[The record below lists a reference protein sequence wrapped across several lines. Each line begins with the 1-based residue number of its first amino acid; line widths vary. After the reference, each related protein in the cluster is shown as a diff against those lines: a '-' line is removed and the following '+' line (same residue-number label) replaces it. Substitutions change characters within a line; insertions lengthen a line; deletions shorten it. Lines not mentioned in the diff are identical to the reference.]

1 MPPIPTPVQL
11 DPPGPY
17 ETPNAVLFLGAADA
31 TTLEPARF
39 RFLLQ
44 NGTELR
50 VPMVAS
56 AVEALRVL
64 LQDSS
69 PEHPDIPE
77 IGE

>member
-17 ETPNAVLFLGAADA
+17 ETPNAVVFLGVADA
-31 TTLEPARF
+31 TTLEPALFRF
-39 RFLLQ
+39 RLQ

-50 VPMVAS
+50 VPMVAT
-56 AVEALRVL
+56 AVEAMRAF
-64 LQDSS
+64 LQEFS
-69 PEHPDIPE
+69 PEHPDASE